1 MMRKDKTRQP
11 DFIRSNVN
19 LAINL
24 FRSKKIITIFVEG
37 EKDKCLLMSCF
48 IEQKIRFVPME
59 GKKYVI
65 DAMRIFKR
73 QGQAVSGIFFLVD
86 VDYDYLLNKL
96 DEEEKNLMYSFY
108 CTESK
113 RFFFNDIEAFLVNT
127 NSLLKV
133 IINLKLEGF
142 EKLDYN
148 ELRQYLMC
156 SAGKIGSIRAADEK
170 LQVYPSDKS
179 ILDGLDLFE
188 FISFDYK
195 ETWDMVLDEKELK
208 NRLNNSSPRKLDI
221 DELFSTA
228 KKLFESH
235 KDNLWKLAR
244 GHDVTLILK
253 DFLIRN
259 LNARILRN
267 DSDANHLEALLRM
280 SIDKEDF
287 LKTNVGKKLLSLIF
301 SP

>member
-127 NSLLKV
+127 NSL
-133 IINLKLEGF
+133 
-142 EKLDYN
+142 
-148 ELRQYLMC
+148 
-156 SAGKIGSIRAADEK
+156 
-170 LQVYPSDKS
+170 
-179 ILDGLDLFE
+179 
-188 FISFDYK
+188 
-195 ETWDMVLDEKELK
+195 
-208 NRLNNSSPRKLDI
+208 
-221 DELFSTA
+221 
-228 KKLFESH
+228 
-235 KDNLWKLAR
+235 
-244 GHDVTLILK
+244 
-253 DFLIRN
+253 
-259 LNARILRN
+259 
-267 DSDANHLEALLRM
+267 
-280 SIDKEDF
+280 
-287 LKTNVGKKLLSLIF
+287 
-301 SP
+301 